1 MSNKFTEIDKKNRK
15 YCILDNMIN
24 VKNLDP
30 NEIKI
35 NKKSYKN
42 NLVYY
47 Y

>member
-1 MSNKFTEIDKKNRK
+1 MSNKFTEIDKKNCK

-24 VKNLDP
+24 IKNLDP

-35 NKKSYKN
+35 DKKSYKN